1 MDYFSYS
8 PLFSSFSLVEKS
20 WKDMEEG
27 VVGAVGM
34 VEEEDTEG
42 GVDTAV
48 EVVEV
53 EEDMEEEDMVE
64 DGDMEEGLMR

>member
-27 VVGAVGM
+27 EAM
-34 VEEEDTEG
+34 VEEDM
-42 GVDTAV
+42 
-48 EVVEV
+48 EV
-53 EEDMEEEDMVE
+53 EDMEEEDMAE
-64 DGDMEEGLMR
+64 DGGMAEGLMK

>member
-27 VVGAVGM
+27 EVVADM
-34 VEEEDTEG
+34 EEEDM
-42 GVDTAV
+42 
-48 EVVEV
+48 EV
-53 EEDMEEEDMVE
+53 EDMEEEDMAE
-64 DGDMEEGLMR
+64 DGGMAEGLMK